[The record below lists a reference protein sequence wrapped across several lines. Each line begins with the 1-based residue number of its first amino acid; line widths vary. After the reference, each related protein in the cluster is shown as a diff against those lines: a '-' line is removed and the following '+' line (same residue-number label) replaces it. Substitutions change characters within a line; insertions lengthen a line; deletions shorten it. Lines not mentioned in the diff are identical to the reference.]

1 MCNSNKMFDEFWLIG
16 QVWSSVKWCMS
27 LVDFENLEK
36 MKDSFHSFHKN
47 RLRYSREWALQ
58 SFPES
63 ARTRRIP
70 TKFVEAEVH
79 PAPHGQLAAMSTAFK
94 MALGVPGAAP
104 PPQAG
109 VMKVIVPPD
118 AAPGGQILVLSKDT
132 NEY

>member
-1 MCNSNKMFDEFWLIG
+1 
-16 QVWSSVKWCMS
+16 MS

-36 MKDSFHSFHKN
+36 MNYSFHKN
-47 RLRYSREWALQ
+47 RLITIQPRAGPSK
-58 SFPES
+58 F
-63 ARTRRIP
+63 ARKCCRIP
-70 TKFVEAEVH
+70 TKFAEAEVH

-118 AAPGGQILVLSKDT
+118 AAPGVQILVLSKDT

>member
-1 MCNSNKMFDEFWLIG
+1 MRT
-16 QVWSSVKWCMS
+16 S
-27 LVDFENLEK
+27 LADFENLEK
-36 MKDSFHSFHKN
+36 MNYSFHKN
-47 RLRYSREWALQ
+47 RLITIQPRAGPSK
-58 SFPES
+58 F
-63 ARTRRIP
+63 ARKCCRVP
-70 TKFVEAEVH
+70 TKFLEAEVH

-118 AAPGGQILVLSKDT
+118 AAPGVQILVLSKDT

>member
-1 MCNSNKMFDEFWLIG
+1 MQE
-16 QVWSSVKWCMS
+16 SVGTVTC
-27 LVDFENLEK
+27 
-36 MKDSFHSFHKN
+36 
-47 RLRYSREWALQ
+47 
-58 SFPES
+58 
-63 ARTRRIP
+63 RIP
-70 TKFVEAEVH
+70 TEFLEAEVH

-118 AAPGGQILVLSKDT
+118 AAPGVQILVLSKDT